1 MVVSI
6 VDWDAALLPSV
17 VDVFVDVFNAEPW
30 NDRWT
35 TGDATRRLSDLRAT
49 PGFEGAALLVDGTLT
64 AFVGGYRQRWWDG
77 TDHCYIAELAVRRRA
92 QRSGHGS
99 RLLRAYLDR
108 LGDVT
113 SFYLLTDV
121 EGPATEFYR
130 AAGFRPARRRH
141 MLTRP
146 GAARSQGAG

>member
-1 MVVSI
+1 MAESI
-6 VDWDAALLPSV
+6 VGWDAALLPDV

-35 TGDATRRLSDLRAT
+35 VDDATRRLRDLHAT

-77 TDHCYIAELAVRRRA
+77 ADHCYIAELAVRRSA

-99 RLLRAYLDR
+99 RLLRASIDR
-108 LGDVT
+108 LGDVST
-113 SFYLLTDV
+113 FYLLTDV
-121 EGPATEFYR
+121 EGPAAEFYR

-141 MLTRP
+141 VMVRP
-146 GAARSQGAG
+146 GAARAQ